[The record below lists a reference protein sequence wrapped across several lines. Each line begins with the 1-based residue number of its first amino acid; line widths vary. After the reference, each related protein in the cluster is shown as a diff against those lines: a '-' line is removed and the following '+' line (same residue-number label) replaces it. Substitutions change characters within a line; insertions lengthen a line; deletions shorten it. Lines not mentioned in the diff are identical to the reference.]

1 MVSESNTSPTN
12 EKLNKMKNLTFFI
25 IMQLA
30 ICSWQIV
37 SAQTTT
43 DKQNMQVTT
52 QDAFYPKGEQ
62 ALYTYIMYNVKY
74 SEESKKNLI
83 TGNVELSFDV
93 MPDSTVK
100 NARIISDVG
109 YGVGEEVKNLVEKL
123 KFAPAIMMG
132 IKVKSNLIMDFPVK
146 AH

>member
-1 MVSESNTSPTN
+1 MR
-12 EKLNKMKNLTFFI
+12 KFFFFSLLPI
-25 IMQLA
+25 A
-30 ICSWQIV
+30 IGMAIGSWQTLC
-37 SAQTTT
+37 AQSVKTPSEEKT

-62 ALYTYIMYNVKY
+62 ALYTYVMYNVKY
-74 SEESKKNLI
+74 SEESKKNF
-83 TGNVELSFDV
+83 TSGNVELSFDV

-109 YGVGEEVKNLVEKL
+109 YGVGDEVKKLVEKL
-123 KFAPAIMMG
+123 KFAPAIQMG
-132 IKVKSNLIMDFPVK
+132 MKVKMNLIMGFPVK

>member
-1 MVSESNTSPTN
+1 MKTYSLFAVSVACFFSPLLWRGAGG
-12 EKLNKMKNLTFFI
+12 E
-25 IMQLA
+25 A
-30 ICSWQIV
+30 
-37 SAQTTT
+37 SAQEKT

-62 ALYTYIMYNVKY
+62 ALYTYIMYNTNY
-74 SEESKKNLI
+74 SQEAIKNYV

-100 NARIISDVG
+100 NVKIIDDVG
-109 YGVGEEVKNLVEKL
+109 YGVGDAVKKMVEQL
-123 KFAPAIMMG
+123 KFAPAIQMG
-132 IKVKSNLIMDFPVK
+132 MRVRMNLIMDFPVK

>member
-1 MVSESNTSPTN
+1 
-12 EKLNKMKNLTFFI
+12 MKNILFLVGF
-25 IMQLA
+25 QLSV
-30 ICSWQIV
+30 IGL
-37 SAQTTT
+37 SAQEKT
-43 DKQNMQVTT
+43 DKQNMTVTT

-74 SEESKKNLI
+74 SEESKKNYV

-100 NARIISDVG
+100 NAKIISDVG
-109 YGVGEEVKNLVEKL
+109 YGVGEEVKKLVEKL
-123 KFAPAIMMG
+123 KFAPAIQMG
-132 IKVKSNLIMDFPVK
+132 MRVKMNLIMDFPVK